1 MISAYQMLPIP
12 VIRLSSLDLVLKK
25 LIIFLTIKS
34 TDLVQSDTVLKRL
47 SKVEADFWENC
58 YSLKSFHAPIYKYEY
73 VAAKH

>member
-34 TDLVQSDTVLKRL
+34 TDLVQSDTVLKR
-47 SKVEADFWENC
+47 KVEQGWGRENC

>member
-34 TDLVQSDTVLKRL
+34 TDLVQSDTVLKR
-47 SKVEADFWENC
+47 KVETDFWENC